1 MHYAGCGAPE
11 AHQQSTSS
19 EQDKT
24 TITQIL
30 CSSGSGSGALTLNK
44 LFAKSRCSFVRHL
57 DSLNVG
63 AALGVDPV
71 QSLVLPVQGRVHVV
85 GHVADVAHH
94 GRHLAHKVRI

>member
-1 MHYAGCGAPE
+1 MHYNGCGAPE

-24 TITQIL
+24 TITQIF
-30 CSSGSGSGALTLNK
+30 SGSGALTLNK
-44 LFAKSRCSFVRHL
+44 LFAKSRSSLVRHL

-71 QSLVLPVQGRVHVV
+71 QGLVLPVQGRVHVV